1 MNSKFDINNLNKDT
15 ILLKTRKLKK
25 LCENEGSVNN
35 QHLNTLIDVLT
46 CFFEKYNDCILSSV
60 VWEVVDKIILLENT
74 IEEGKGIDVD
84 LDSSIR
90 FCEFVFSKIVCYA
103 NYENDNLA
111 YFFSFNCL
119 RRHLCSVISS
129 FLNFNT
135 SSARR
140 KIESSFSSQ
149 LINITEKIFEKI
161 KIENDLELK
170 VSYTEFLWRSF
181 RRIDLSTFDIK
192 RFRVDIETF
201 QKLKNL
207 KILKFD
213 EECINWLKEEN
224 YMDGKSIIENGSF
237 IISANK
243 KYVNK
248 DFILCYLGK
257 CSVLLYYDNEEE
269 DEKSK
274 IEIPYYHISK
284 IYFKN
289 KNLFVL
295 DCKAIVNETNLF
307 CLWGEDIKN
316 HIDHE
321 TINKFTLSLDVRK
334 GSKEIRKDLHKLLDR
349 VNSKLKKEAKNEAV
363 WDEKLGTKWGEK
375 LESKWNAK
383 GDSKWDN
390 QSDTQRSAKKNTKE
404 DLRKN
409 ERDSIQMNFH
419 NKKYKKEDKIDFSD
433 FSVILK

>member
-224 YMDGKSIIENGSF
+224 YMDGKSIIENG
-237 IISANK
+237 
-243 KYVNK
+243 
-248 DFILCYLGK
+248 K